1 MSFCYPLNKSEIIEW
16 INNHLKVFL
25 LHLYTSYKI
34 KFEEVSNLKMALYF
48 VNFWKVYFLDHVI

>member
-25 LHLYTSYKI
+25 IHLYTSYKQ
-34 KFEEVSNLKMALYF
+34 KFEELRN
-48 VNFWKVYFLDHVI
+48 